1 MRIKLNGGG
10 RRRRKR
16 EEKKTEG
23 EREERA
29 VRIFVT
35 KLSTFSKQSVSR
47 ERQAGI
53 PKETLPSRVCGRARA
68 RSRPLK
74 CNDFLG
80 RSRADR
86 RPRFLREA
94 GADSICAQTRRH
106 TTVTCRNRDEKTK
119 RLSSLPSPPHPS
131 RTKGDGEEG
140 SVRLAAATAPI
151 VYADRS
157 DREYRLAS
165 FSRGSLLLWGEPIVW
180 SLNSRISLS
189 GGSFILFFSSF
200 FFFSKLCWNAWE
212 GDWRDRWS
220 DWKESVISS
229 VVKGILSEENFWSLF
244 LIGNGIWNR
253 KRFIFFF
260 LFKLWSAW
268 DWKGLEDNFKLLV

>member
-119 RLSSLPSPPHPS
+119 RLSSLLSPPHPRRGMGKRDRFAS
-131 RTKGDGEEG
+131 PLPP
-140 SVRLAAATAPI
+140 RL
-151 VYADRS
+151 
-157 DREYRLAS
+157 S
-165 FSRGSLLLWGEPIVW
+165 FTPIVW

-260 LFKLWSAW
+260 F
-268 DWKGLEDNFKLLV
+268 F

>member
-16 EEKKTEG
+16 EEKKRRGEG
-23 EREERA
+23 EERA

-119 RLSSLPSPPHPS
+119 RLSSLLSPPHPRRGMGKRDRFAS
-131 RTKGDGEEG
+131 PLPP
-140 SVRLAAATAPI
+140 RLSFTPI
-151 VYADRS
+151 VR
-157 DREYRLAS
+157 
-165 FSRGSLLLWGEPIVW
+165 
-180 SLNSRISLS
+180 
-189 GGSFILFFSSF
+189 
-200 FFFSKLCWNAWE
+200 
-212 GDWRDRWS
+212 
-220 DWKESVISS
+220 
-229 VVKGILSEENFWSLF
+229 
-244 LIGNGIWNR
+244 IGNIVSLPSREG
-253 KRFIFFF
+253 
-260 LFKLWSAW
+260 LFSFEESRSFGA
-268 DWKGLEDNFKLLV
+268 

>member
-200 FFFSKLCWNAWE
+200 FFFFFFRNYVGMLGKE
-212 GDWRDRWS
+212 DWRDRWS

-229 VVKGILSEENFWSLF
+229 VVRGILSEENFWSLF

-260 LFKLWSAW
+260 FFYIMKCVR
-268 DWKGLEDNFKLLV
+268 LEGIER

>member
-16 EEKKTEG
+16 EEKKRRGEG
-23 EREERA
+23 EERA

-200 FFFSKLCWNAWE
+200 FFFFFFRNYVGMLGKE
-212 GDWRDRWS
+212 DWRDRWS

-260 LFKLWSAW
+260 FFYIMKCVR
-268 DWKGLEDNFKLLV
+268 LEGIER

>member
-165 FSRGSLLLWGEPIVW
+165 FSRGSLL
-180 SLNSRISLS
+180 
-189 GGSFILFFSSF
+189 
-200 FFFSKLCWNAWE
+200 
-212 GDWRDRWS
+212 
-220 DWKESVISS
+220 
-229 VVKGILSEENFWSLF
+229 
-244 LIGNGIWNR
+244 
-253 KRFIFFF
+253 
-260 LFKLWSAW
+260 
-268 DWKGLEDNFKLLV
+268 

>member
-16 EEKKTEG
+16 EEKKRRGEG
-23 EREERA
+23 EERA

-200 FFFSKLCWNAWE
+200 FFFFFFRNYVGMLGKE
-212 GDWRDRWS
+212 DWRDRWS
-220 DWKESVISS
+220 DWKESVISN
-229 VVKGILSEENFWSLF
+229 VVRGILSEENFWSLF

-260 LFKLWSAW
+260 FFYIMKCVR
-268 DWKGLEDNFKLLV
+268 LEGIER